1 MLNVVIGLGRS
12 GSTRTRDHHRR
23 VMSADARPF
32 VPSSDVVSSEGP
44 SMPDISGGGQS
55 GSSGGT
61 RNEHLSANQQQLG
74 DRLYP
79 KVSSFSAVRF
89 TTVKQVNPCLYFVV
103 CFIR

>member
-1 MLNVVIGLGRS
+1 MFICCYTVFSLIVLGRS

-32 VPSSDVVSSEGP
+32 VPNSDAISSEGP
-44 SMPDISGGGQS
+44 SMPDISGGQS
-55 GSSGGT
+55 GSGSGP

-79 KVSSFSAVRF
+79 KV
-89 TTVKQVNPCLYFVV
+89 K
-103 CFIR
+103 

>member
-1 MLNVVIGLGRS
+1 MLGRS

-32 VPSSDVVSSEGP
+32 VPSSDAVSSEGP
-44 SMPDISGGGQS
+44 SMPDISGGVSQS
-55 GSSGGT
+55 GSGSGT

-79 KVSSFSAVRF
+79 KVS
-89 TTVKQVNPCLYFVV
+89 Y
-103 CFIR
+103 

>member
-1 MLNVVIGLGRS
+1 MVGRS

-32 VPSSDVVSSEGP
+32 VPSSDAVSSESP
-44 SMPDISGGGQS
+44 SMPDISGGGGGQS
-55 GSSGGT
+55 GPGSGT

-79 KVSSFSAVRF
+79 KV
-89 TTVKQVNPCLYFVV
+89 
-103 CFIR
+103 IH